1 MQSLLR
7 REDNIQK
14 GWNVVKVGSHDLWS
28 DLLCDVVCWWC
39 PVCDDARSN
48 PDGDDDLVVSESDPD
63 RSFYQ
68 LQGLVSDI

>member
-1 MQSLLR
+1 M
-7 REDNIQK
+7 I
-14 GWNVVKVGSHDLWS
+14 
-28 DLLCDVVCWWC
+28 CDRIFCVTLYA
-39 PVCDDARSN
+39 DDARSN